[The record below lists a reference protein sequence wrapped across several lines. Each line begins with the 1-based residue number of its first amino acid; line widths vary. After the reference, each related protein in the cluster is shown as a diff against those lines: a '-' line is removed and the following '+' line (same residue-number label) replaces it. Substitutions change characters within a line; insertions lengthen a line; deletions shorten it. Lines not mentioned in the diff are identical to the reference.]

1 MEKDQSENKELKIK
15 LVKAMTTHVPF
26 DGWTWSALEQG
37 AIDIRFKP
45 KLTPPDRMKIY
56 SDLFINGPI
65 DFIETFSEIIDDEME
80 KNYELLVSKPERI
93 PQKIKTI
100 ILIRLNISQKFKEA
114 VRSSLALT
122 AIPKNSKKSIKM
134 LYRTCHKIWRMA
146 GDQSTDFSF
155 YTKRASLAAVYSS
168 TLLFWLNDTSSEQN
182 KTAEFLD
189 RRLYDISQIS
199 NLKKPF
205 SVIKKLSKNINN
217 SKKALGIKSFF
228 DILKKI
234 NQIKKSSFS

>member
-1 MEKDQSENKELKIK
+1 
-15 LVKAMTTHVPF
+15 
-26 DGWTWSALEQG
+26 
-37 AIDIRFKP
+37 
-45 KLTPPDRMKIY
+45 
-56 SDLFINGPI
+56 
-65 DFIETFSEIIDDEME
+65 
-80 KNYELLVSKPERI
+80 
-93 PQKIKTI
+93 
-100 ILIRLNISQKFKEA
+100 
-114 VRSSLALT
+114 
-122 AIPKNSKKSIKM
+122 
-134 LYRTCHKIWRMA
+134 MA